1 MSFCWKFSTPFICQL
16 LCWRHEIL
24 YECSNLLQIS
34 QFLFSTTRHKAQCW
48 TVQHNFAATYS
59 TETWMCTAG
68 VPCRCFLITH
78 RLYKANTAEG
88 HFSSISIASKHSPYE
103 LKWFHTLYVKFSCV
117 LIATPSR
124 TIFKNYVHIII
135 SIDEDE
141 ALGEAGSAFP
151 GLKGLC
157 VFSNVPAQIV
167 DLPAQPRR
175 PATIQ
180 RLIYKQM
187 AKVTRQQP
195 LAKQEVHVQA

>member
-1 MSFCWKFSTPFICQL
+1 M
-16 LCWRHEIL
+16 
-24 YECSNLLQIS
+24 
-34 QFLFSTTRHKAQCW
+34 
-48 TVQHNFAATYS
+48 
-59 TETWMCTAG
+59 
-68 VPCRCFLITH
+68 
-78 RLYKANTAEG
+78 
-88 HFSSISIASKHSPYE
+88 
-103 LKWFHTLYVKFSCV
+103 

-124 TIFKNYVHIII
+124 TISKNYVHIII

-141 ALGEAGSAFP
+141 ALGEADSAFP

-180 RLIYKQM
+180 RLIYQQM